1 MGVPTRAQVKQLLEQ
16 GHSYETAARDLR
28 IPPGQAFMIA
38 TGLPADGSDAPA
50 PEELAAKPV
59 LPGSSQQLANPPAFN
74 PTRNEH
80 VLEWVSQRAA
90 RELKGS

>member
-1 MGVPTRAQVKQLLEQ
+1 MATRAQVRGLLEQ
-16 GHSYETAARDLR
+16 GHSYETAARELQ

-59 LPGSSQQLANPPAFN
+59 LPGSSQRLANPPAFN
-74 PTRNEH
+74 PKRKQH
-80 VLEWVSQRAA
+80 VLDWVGKRA
-90 RELKGS
+90 RELKGGA